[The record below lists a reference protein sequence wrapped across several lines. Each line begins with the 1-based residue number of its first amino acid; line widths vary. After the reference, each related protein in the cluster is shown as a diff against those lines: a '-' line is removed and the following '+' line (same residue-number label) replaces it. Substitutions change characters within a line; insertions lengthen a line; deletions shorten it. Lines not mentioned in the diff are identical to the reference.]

1 MVALP
6 WFVNRFGIKATI
18 AIGILAW
25 TVRYSIFALGQP
37 WWLVVASQ
45 GLHGLAY
52 GFFFV
57 GGQIYTDRVASKDI
71 RASAQSL
78 MLLAT
83 LGVGKLISSLIAG
96 PIKDH
101 FTTSVDGQILTDWPY
116 VFLVPAM
123 VTMVG
128 ALLFVF
134 FFVEKSKEQ
143 LSALGNALPADDPQ
157 ALPALKEVATR

>member
-1 MVALP
+1 
-6 WFVNRFGIKATI
+6 
-18 AIGILAW
+18 
-25 TVRYSIFALGQP
+25 
-37 WWLVVASQ
+37 
-45 GLHGLAY
+45 LHGLAY

-101 FTTSVDGQILTDWPY
+101 FTTSVDGQLVTDWTY
-116 VFLVPAM
+116 VFMVPAL
-123 VTMVG
+123 VTLAG
-128 ALLFVF
+128 AAALILLFGP
-134 FFVEKSKEQ
+134 KSKEQ
-143 LSALGNALPADDPQ
+143 LTAAGSVSPGGAIVPPSLSAVN
-157 ALPALKEVATR
+157 EVGSR